1 MKLCND
7 ASRYNQQTID
17 FLENTAIHREI
28 LADVQRG
35 YSSRSVARRNGINTR
50 QLRILLRYL
59 QKDESQTD

>member
-7 ASRYNQQTID
+7 ASRYNKQTID

-28 LADVQRG
+28 LEDVQRG

>member
-28 LADVQRG
+28 LADVKRG